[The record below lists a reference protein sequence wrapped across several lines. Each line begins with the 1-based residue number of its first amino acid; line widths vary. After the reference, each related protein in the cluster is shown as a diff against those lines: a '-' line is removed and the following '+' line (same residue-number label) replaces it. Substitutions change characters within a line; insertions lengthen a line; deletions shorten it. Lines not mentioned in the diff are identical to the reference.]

1 MTGVTVLAVIVGVM
15 FMWSAI
21 MTIMVVGNRNALH
34 NVRDYINSQEQ
45 GREEMIKIMKMVDK
59 ETTEEEDKRV
69 VFMKSGTEA

>member
-34 NVRDYINSQEQ
+34 NVRDYINSQEK

-59 ETTEEEDKRV
+59 ESTEEEDKRE

>member
-34 NVRDYINSQEQ
+34 NVRDYINSQEK

-59 ETTEEEDKRV
+59 GTTEEEDKRV

>member
-59 ETTEEEDKRV
+59 ESTEEEDKRE

>member
-34 NVRDYINSQEQ
+34 NVRDYINSQEK

-59 ETTEEEDKRV
+59 ETTEEEDKRE

>member
-34 NVRDYINSQEQ
+34 NVRDYINSQEK